1 MVARVASAPR
11 RRERKIHNI
20 AAVSREATLR
30 ASAITEA
37 PAMAGMGPGTER
49 LS

>member
-1 MVARVASAPR
+1 MPRAPSAPWR
-11 RRERKIHNI
+11 RDRKTHNI

-37 PAMAGMGPGTER
+37 PAMAGMRPGAER